1 MVEPTEHRAVGREYL
16 DTLTRLLQDAR
27 LADANGGLWEAA
39 DIQWWW
45 RVDQHEDRGLQ
56 CFWTYGST
64 PVVAASFTNW
74 GAGYGC
80 DLFGTD
86 AEVAAHSGLLW
97 DFVRDAMPDGRIEM
111 IIADDDHTRID
122 AAEAAG
128 FVATDDLFAGA
139 RMAAGRRPRAIR
151 SPDGYTLV
159 SYRGG
164 AHWMVGRNGA
174 EVAMRLAECSLYDA
188 DLDLAVLAADGS
200 VAGYALFWADPVTG
214 VGLLEPMRVEAGHQ
228 GRRRL
233 PPVPDLAHLRAA
245 GHQRTLSAGMRSAA
259 SSGSPSADA
268 SARQLGSAVVTCARG
283 SSLLRGRPNRAIG
296 GTCTACRIGAVG
308 GRFPRFR
315 AILAA
320 VRRPPSSSTRPRS
333 RASRP
338 VQTRPRANG
347 SISAGSRR
355 RPCATLATKSA

>member
-228 GRRRL
+228 GRGLGRMLLTAGLERLAAKRCDLLRVGFEIANEPARRL
-233 PPVPDLAHLRAA
+233 YTGA
-245 GHQRTLSAGMRSAA
+245 GFRPYRTSRTYVRPAI
-259 SSGSPSADA
+259 
-268 SARQLGSAVVTCARG
+268 SAR
-283 SSLLRGRPNRAIG
+283 
-296 GTCTACRIGAVG
+296 
-308 GRFPRFR
+308 
-315 AILAA
+315 
-320 VRRPPSSSTRPRS
+320 
-333 RASRP
+333 
-338 VQTRPRANG
+338 
-347 SISAGSRR
+347 
-355 RPCATLATKSA
+355 